1 MTLFA
6 YANATYTE
14 SPRES
19 TKQFLQLTNE
29 LTKSVDIGLIH
40 KTQLFKKKTH
50 TKKPQKFPY
59 TIKAKS

>member
-40 KTQLFKKKTH
+40 KTQLFKKTH
-50 TKKPQKFPY
+50 TQRNR
-59 TIKAKS
+59 KSFLIQ